1 MDRLA
6 KRHGG
11 IEGNELVVRLAKDR
25 GIEGNELVDRRA
37 KDRGDRV
44 E

>member
-1 MDRLA
+1 VDRLA

-25 GIEGNELVDRRA
+25 GDRGNELVDRLA
-37 KDRGDRV
+37 KVHGG
-44 E
+44 